1 MEEEIY
7 ENNYEDCDYCET
19 TYYESDTGYCEY
31 GCSFITG
38 DENDY
43 PCLGGKLDSG
53 CPLSFKY
60 KIEKSELQKVLKNKA
75 FSDWNLTRNLSF
87 IAL

>member
-7 ENNYEDCDYCET
+7 ENDWENCDYCEV
-19 TYYESDTGYCEY
+19 TYWESDTGFREY

-38 DENDY
+38 DEHDY
-43 PCLGGKLDSG
+43 NCVGTDIKDG

-60 KIEKSELQKVLKNKA
+60 RIDE
-75 FSDWNLTRNLSF
+75 D
-87 IAL
+87 

>member
-19 TYYESDTGYCEY
+19 THYESDTGYCEY

-43 PCLGGKLDSG
+43 PCMGGELNSG
-53 CPLSFKY
+53 CPFSFKY
-60 KIEKSELQKVLKNKA
+60 KIEKNRTSKSA
-75 FSDWNLTRNLSF
+75 
-87 IAL
+87 

>member
-7 ENNYEDCDYCET
+7 ENNYKDCDYCE
-19 TYYESDTGYCEY
+19 SDTGYREY

-43 PCLGGKLDSG
+43 PCLGGELGFG

-60 KIEKSELQKVLKNKA
+60 RIEKN
-75 FSDWNLTRNLSF
+75 
-87 IAL
+87 